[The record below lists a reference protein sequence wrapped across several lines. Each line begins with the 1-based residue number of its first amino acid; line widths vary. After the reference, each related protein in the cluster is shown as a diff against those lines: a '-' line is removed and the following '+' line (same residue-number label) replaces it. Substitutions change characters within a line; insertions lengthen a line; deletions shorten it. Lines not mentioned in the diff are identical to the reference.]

1 SPKVQDDI
9 FDLEGSNVLPE
20 KLLDLASIEDLHPS
34 FHFDVEPDLKEIEF
48 LLRQDIDSSLKDSI
62 DQSNLANLAD
72 NFVDFMPEMFT
83 DEHALDYLSPLIFD
97 EYDEDFLEVESDT
110 ENIYDDPFA
119 SKGEK
124 IKESKLL
131 IDELDLL
138 CDFLPPFEYDS
149 FISQDFYRVNAL
161 PSTNN
166 E

>member
-1 SPKVQDDI
+1 PQKESINLINVFNNSSEDFLEDLFSNQPSSNPTFSSHTELTSPKVQDDI

-119 SKGEK
+119 SKG
-124 IKESKLL
+124 
-131 IDELDLL
+131 
-138 CDFLPPFEYDS
+138 
-149 FISQDFYRVNAL
+149 
-161 PSTNN
+161 
-166 E
+166 